1 MAKKKEIRI
10 KTTTCKKCGKVVE
23 YTTKKPGYCKEH
35 SPASVYR
42 KPKRAP
48 IPQRSKLEF
57 RIQMFVRELFPDRP
71 VIFGGYYS
79 WLPSPKG
86 YPMQLDVFV
95 YGNKPHFAIEVEGQQ
110 HDTKQY
116 FQTEE
121 EFQYLQKC
129 DKLKEEIL
137 RTKGIKL
144 FKVPHTVITLDQFKQ
159 IVKEVL

>member
-1 MAKKKEIRI
+1 
-10 KTTTCKKCGKVVE
+10 
-23 YTTKKPGYCKEH
+23 
-35 SPASVYR
+35 
-42 KPKRAP
+42 
-48 IPQRSKLEF
+48 
-57 RIQMFVRELFPDRP
+57 
-71 VIFGGYYS
+71 
-79 WLPSPKG
+79 
-86 YPMQLDVFV
+86 MQLDVFV

-121 EFQYLQKC
+121 EFKYLQKC

-144 FKVPHTVITLDQFKQ
+144 FKVPHTVTTLDQFKQ